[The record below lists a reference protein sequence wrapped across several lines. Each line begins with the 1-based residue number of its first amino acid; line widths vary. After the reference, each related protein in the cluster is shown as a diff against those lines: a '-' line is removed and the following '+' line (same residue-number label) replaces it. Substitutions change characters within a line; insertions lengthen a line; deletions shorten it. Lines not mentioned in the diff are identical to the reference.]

1 MRFKRKTSKGI
12 TLKAP
17 WEIDR
22 LRSANKI
29 VAEVLHVLKNEAKPG
44 ITTEELDAIAHN
56 RILKSGGKPAFLGYR
71 GYPATTC
78 ISINNE
84 VVHGI
89 PSSKRVLN
97 DGDLV
102 SIDIGVIYKD
112 YYGDAAISFI
122 IGEGSERARNI
133 IKVTE
138 ESLYRGIE
146 KATARNRLHDI
157 SSAIQEYVEAN
168 GYNVVR
174 KFVGHGIGRRLHEP
188 PEVPNYGRPKQG
200 PMLKVGMVLAIEPMV
215 NEGTGD
221 VIVLDD
227 GWTAVTADG
236 KLSAHFEHSVAIL
249 NNGPEILSRI

>member
-17 WEIDR
+17 WELDR

-29 VAEVLHVLKNEAKPG
+29 VAEVLNVLKNEAKPG
-44 ITTEELDAIAHN
+44 ITTEQLDVIAYE
-56 RILKSGGKPAFLGYR
+56 RILKLGGQPAFLGYR

-78 ISINNE
+78 ISLNNE

-89 PSSKRVLN
+89 PSSRRVVN
-97 DGDLV
+97 EGDLV
-102 SIDIGVIYKD
+102 SIDVGVIYKD
-112 YYGDAAISFI
+112 YYGDAAISFL
-122 IGEGSERARNI
+122 IGKGSERARKLI
-133 IKVTE
+133 EVTE

-146 KATARNRLHDI
+146 KARARNRLYDI
-157 SSAIQEYVEAN
+157 SSAIQEYVEGN

-174 KFVGHGIGRRLHEP
+174 KFVGHGIGRQLHEP
-188 PEVPNYGRPKQG
+188 PEIPNYGKPRQG

-215 NEGTGD
+215 NEGSEK

-249 NNGPEILSRI
+249 NDGPEILSRI